1 MYKYLPYAS
10 GRQTYI
16 LELAVGIRM
25 LSAQRWL
32 FAPPFAVSFP
42 SKVNKRKCVVPENIP
57 HTPPSP
63 SPRRATVIPRG
74 GGGGVQKKAISERC
88 GMLTEFFSRGLSKIG
103 ELLINNSFSVE
114 QAISYYTATGVAL
127 IIFYLRSAK
136 CFISRPNATV
146 FIDTMSSAHE

>member
-10 GRQTYI
+10 GRQTYV
-16 LELAVGIRM
+16 LELAVGICM

-42 SKVNKRKCVVPENIP
+42 CKVNKRKCVVPENIP

-63 SPRRATVIPRG
+63 SPPRATENSEGR
-74 GGGGVQKKAISERC
+74 GVQKKAISEGC
-88 GMLTEFFSRGLSKIG
+88 GLLTEFFSRGLSKIG

-114 QAISYYTATGVAL
+114 QAISYFTVTGVAL
-127 IIFYLRSAK
+127 IIFYLRRLVNA
-136 CFISRPNATV
+136 FFTANATV
-146 FIDTMSSAHE
+146 FIDTIAIGS